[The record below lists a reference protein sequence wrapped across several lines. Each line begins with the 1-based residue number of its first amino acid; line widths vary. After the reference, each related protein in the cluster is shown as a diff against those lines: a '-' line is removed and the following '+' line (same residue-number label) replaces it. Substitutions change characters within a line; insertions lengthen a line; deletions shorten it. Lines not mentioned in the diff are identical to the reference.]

1 MNRKLPL
8 ATALVAALVSPAAL
22 AAGLYG
28 GLEAARVDSTGDR
41 LPYGALDTPG
51 EAEGYVA
58 DHIGYGDGHRVGA
71 HLGYAFENKLFVELA
86 YSRSDTD
93 NRRRLGENPLIDEDL
108 ECQVSPVQGTVGDC
122 YNQAVAGLDFRDESL
137 QLVLGRDF
145 QPFERTTLSPYVG
158 VRRIRYDDQ
167 REIEYN
173 YNNFGSAVSGY
184 EIAMAERI
192 RFDDTGWVAGMRW
205 EQQFAPLFLRVDL
218 AFAAASGDRERDR
231 LEIRTLADAPF
242 DEVIFSGS
250 EGVTVRHRDVMVAL
264 GRDFAVG
271 GNTMTV
277 MLGYR
282 QRQVDGLD
290 TRNTNDDS
298 FAVGELGRR
307 DAAVESNG
315 GFLSVSFAQG
325 KR

>member
-1 MNRKLPL
+1 MNRKLSL
-8 ATALVAALVSPAAL
+8 AVALAAALVSPAAL
-22 AAGLYG
+22 AAGFYG
-28 GLEAARVDSTGDR
+28 GLEAAHVDSTGDR
-41 LPYGALDTPG
+41 LPYGAIDYLDD
-51 EAEGYVA
+51 AEDYIA
-58 DHIGYGDGHRVGA
+58 DHIGYGDGHRFGA
-71 HLGYAFENKLFVELA
+71 HLGYAFENQLFVELA

-93 NRRRLGENPLIDEDL
+93 NRRSLGENPLIDEDL
-108 ECQVSPVQGTVGDC
+108 ECQVSPVQGSIGDC

-158 VRRIRYDDQ
+158 ARRIRYDDQ
-167 REIEYN
+167 RQIEYN
-173 YNNFGSAVSGY
+173 YNSFGSAVSGY
-184 EIAMAERI
+184 EVAMVDRI
-192 RFDDTGWVAGMRW
+192 RFDDTGWVAGLRW

-218 AFAAASGDRERDR
+218 SFAAASGDRERDTF
-231 LEIRTLADAPF
+231 EQRTFQDAPY
-242 DEVIFSGS
+242 DEESFSGS
-250 EGVTVRHRDVMVAL
+250 EDVTVRHRDLVVAL
-264 GRDFAVG
+264 GRDFDVG

-282 QRQVDGLD
+282 QREIDGLD

-307 DAAVESNG
+307 DAAVDSNG
-315 GFLSVSFAQG
+315 AFLSFSFAQG